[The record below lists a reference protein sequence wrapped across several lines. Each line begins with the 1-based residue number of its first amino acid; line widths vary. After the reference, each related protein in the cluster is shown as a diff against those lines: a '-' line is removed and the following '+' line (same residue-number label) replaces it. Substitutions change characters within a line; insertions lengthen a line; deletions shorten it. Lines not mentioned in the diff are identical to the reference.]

1 MSFSINR
8 CLDSNLDSSDIAPEI
23 SGSRSSYEIEGAQ
36 IIQALMKIIFELSME
51 DDKFSIGLFKKVRLI
66 LSVE

>member
-1 MSFSINR
+1 MSYSINR

-36 IIQALMKIIFELSME
+36 IIQALIKIIVDLCIEE
-51 DDKFSIGLFKKVRLI
+51 GDKFNIGLFKEV
-66 LSVE
+66 SVF